1 MLYHANLVVV
11 FNLWNIQSNLWKVMI
26 LSNTTNAMMI
36 CEYFEGEK
44 FELEGFGS
52 SGEVAARTRRRCPQ
66 FWVGPEDQRGAV
78 RHHVGHVQ
86 SFPAEKV
93 DSVLGSFWCQDQC
106 VHCNLSSNA
115 ASSVVLY
122 SMYIIIYYWCFLYS
136 LSLARIPLPLESWSS
151 YWRGSSFNTYLYPQT
166 QWFDSMSQLSSK
178 PSKNHHELSVS
189 MFRSEKNCYNTS
201 VLKISSF

>member
-11 FNLWNIQSNLWKVMI
+11 LNLWNIQSNLWKVLI

-78 RHHVGHVQ
+78 RHHVGHVR

-106 VHCNLSSNA
+106 VHCNLRSNA

-122 SMYIIIYYWCFLYS
+122 LMYNIIYYWCFLYS
-136 LSLARIPLPLESWSS
+136 LSLARIPLPL
-151 YWRGSSFNTYLYPQT
+151 
-166 QWFDSMSQLSSK
+166 
-178 PSKNHHELSVS
+178 VS
-189 MFRSEKNCYNTS
+189 ILTFTFTHNN
-201 VLKISSF
+201 